1 MLESLVK
8 IADSLSY
15 PPTLSLWIAAAAI
28 LAWLCR
34 WRRSGVLLAMLALL
48 WSGAWSIPFASD
60 ALRAPLESRYPRHAE
75 STLPASDA
83 IVVLGGGSHY
93 RWLKHSCVDP
103 YALEGSRLAG
113 AARAWLAG
121 RAPYV
126 ILSGA
131 DAEVH
136 KMAYAI
142 GKQGVPAAALIL
154 ETRSTNTRD
163 NARNTAT
170 IARERGFDRL
180 ILATSSLH
188 MPRAML
194 QFHVAGLDAIPLP
207 IPEGARRSTWRERWF
222 PSRRA
227 WWRSGRAF
235 KEYLG
240 IAAAWAEIDASPGR
254 NCAYRADRG
263 AHGAGRLTRP
273 AATCCPQPDA
283 GAGAGISAAPRPPST
298 GVPMSAANAS
308 RAHAPIARGPS

>member
-15 PPTLSLWIAAAAI
+15 PPTLSLWIAGAAV
-28 LAWLCR
+28 LVWLCR
-34 WRRSGVLLAMLALL
+34 WRRSGVLLALLALL
-48 WSGAWSIPFASD
+48 WSSAWSIPIASD
-60 ALRAPLESRYPRHAE
+60 ALRAPLESRYPRHQE
-75 STLPASDA
+75 SMLPRSDA

-93 RWLKHSCVDP
+93 RWLQRSCVDP
-103 YALEGSRLAG
+103 QLLEGSRLAG
-113 AARAWLAG
+113 ASRAWLAA

-131 DAEVH
+131 DAEVR

-142 GKQGVPAAALIL
+142 GRQGVPATALIL
-154 ETRSTNTRD
+154 ETRSSNTRD
-163 NARNTAT
+163 NARHTVA
-170 IARERGFDRL
+170 IARERGFRRV

-194 QFHVAGLDAIPLP
+194 QFRIAGLDAIPLP
-207 IPEGARRSTWRERWF
+207 IPEGARRTTWRERWL

-240 IAAAWAEIDASPGR
+240 IAAAWAAIDASPGR
-254 NCAYRADRG
+254 NCADRADRG
-263 AHGAGRLTRP
+263 ARDAGRLTRP
-273 AATCCPQPDA
+273 ASTCCTQPDA
-283 GAGAGISAAPRPPST
+283 GAGVAVFAAPRLPST
-298 GVPMSAANAS
+298 GVPTSAANAIC
-308 RAHAPIARGPS
+308 AHAPNARGSS